1 MRQLIPALLLA
12 CATGAWC
19 ADSPVAALQA
29 ALGGSDAVAKKTALR
44 AVASKDAGSDDE
56 VLPLLVGAIADR
68 QAGEAAVSALS
79 SRTGAAPTGGSYV
92 TGVDPAKIQG
102 AWQKWYEDW
111 KKAQEIKKLKKK
123 DEKKPVEAA
132 KPQVATST
140 DVPKT
145 PSEDKAAAPA
155 PAEDLGKL
163 DRVLFKAGG
172 SLLCYVQS
180 KRTDADGNLISVRV
194 VHPDG
199 SGEETIAADLI
210 SRIEEDIR

>member
-19 ADSPVAALQA
+19 ADSPVATLQA
-29 ALGGSDAVAKKTALR
+29 ALGGNDAVAKKTALR

-79 SRTGAAPTGGSYV
+79 SRTGAAPTGGTYV
-92 TGVDPAKIQG
+92 TGVDPAKIQA

-123 DEKKPVEAA
+123 DEKTAPQA
-132 KPQVATST
+132 KPQVAIST
-140 DVPKT
+140 EAPKT
-145 PSEDKAAAPA
+145 PSEDKASAPA

>member
-1 MRQLIPALLLA
+1 MRYVLPALLFALVS
-12 CATGAWC
+12 TAWC
-19 ADSPVAALQA
+19 EDTATANLQA
-29 ALGGSDAVAKKTALR
+29 ALGGTDAVAKKTAIR
-44 AVASKDAGSDDE
+44 AVASRSTGSDDQ
-56 VLPLLVGAIADR
+56 VLPLLVGAITDR

-79 SRTGAAPTGGSYV
+79 SRTGASPTGGSYAP
-92 TGVDPAKIQG
+92 GVDPSRIQG
-102 AWQKWYEDW
+102 AWQKWYDDW
-111 KKAQEIKKLKKK
+111 KKAQDIKKLKKK
-123 DEKKPVEAA
+123 DEKTTPDPLKQLPN
-132 KPQVATST
+132 PT
-140 DVPKT
+140 DAPKT
-145 PSEDKAAAPA
+145 SEEKTVTPA

-180 KRTDADGNLISVRV
+180 KRTDADGNLLSVRV

>member
-29 ALGGSDAVAKKTALR
+29 ALGGNDAVAKKTALR
-44 AVASKDAGSDDE
+44 AVASKSAGSDEE
-56 VLPLLVGAIADR
+56 VLPLLVAAIADR
-68 QAGEAAVSALS
+68 QGGEAAVAALS
-79 SRTGAAPTGGSYV
+79 SRTGAAPSGGSYV
-92 TGVDPAKIQG
+92 PGVDPAKVQG
-102 AWQKWYEDW
+102 VWQKWLEDW
-111 KKAQEIKKLKKK
+111 KKAQDIKKLKKK
-123 DEKKPVEAA
+123 DEKQETQSGAPLPAPE
-132 KPQVATST
+132 T
-140 DVPKT
+140 PKT
-145 PSEDKAAAPA
+145 SGDEKAVTPA